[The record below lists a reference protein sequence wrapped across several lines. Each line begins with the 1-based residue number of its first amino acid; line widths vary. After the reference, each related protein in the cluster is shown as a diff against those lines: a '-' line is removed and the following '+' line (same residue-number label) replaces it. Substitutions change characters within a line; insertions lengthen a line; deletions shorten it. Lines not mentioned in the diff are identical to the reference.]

1 VPASPQPI
9 RPRHDEGT
17 VSDPEIPAR
26 RSEPSNSQA
35 GGRASRGALLPLA
48 VAVVAVALWAALSR
62 FEVFPSTAFP
72 SPADVARGFVEK
84 ARHGSLLDDI
94 VASLFRVTIGFSLA
108 VLLGIPLGL
117 WLGLRVRVRLA
128 LLPAVNF
135 FRSLS
140 PLAWIPFAILW
151 FGIGDLPSIFL
162 IFMTAF
168 FPMVL
173 TTSAAVAGIPA
184 VYFRVAQDYEF
195 QGGEFLTQ
203 VTLPAIAP
211 QVITALRVTAGLSW
225 VVVVA
230 AEMIAGRDGLGF
242 LIWDARNQL
251 RPDLVVVGMLVI
263 GALGVGIDRLLV
275 RLTMLPSVR
284 WGYER

>member
-1 VPASPQPI
+1 M
-9 RPRHDEGT
+9 
-17 VSDPEIPAR
+17 
-26 RSEPSNSQA
+26 A
-35 GGRASRGALLPLA
+35 GSKVKSTTRGAVVLPLA
-48 VAVVAVALWAALSR
+48 VAAAALLLWTFLSKLQ
-62 FEVFPSTAFP
+62 VFPQTAFP
-72 SPADVARGFVEK
+72 SPADVGRGFVEK
-84 ARHGSLLDDI
+84 AVRGTLFDDV
-94 VASLFRVTIGFSLA
+94 VASLFRVTLGFGLA
-108 VLLGIPLGL
+108 VGLGIPIGL
-117 WLGLRVRVRLA
+117 WLGLRLKVRLA

-151 FGIGDLPSIFL
+151 FGIGDTPSIFL

-173 TTSAAVAGIPA
+173 ATSAAVATIPT
-184 VYFRVAQDYEF
+184 VYFRVARNYDF
-195 QGGEFLTQ
+195 HGVEFLTQ
-203 VTLPAIAP
+203 VTIPAILP
-211 QVITALRVTAGLSW
+211 QVITSLRVTAGLSW

-251 RPDLVVVGMLVI
+251 RPDLVVVGMIII
-263 GALGVGIDRLLV
+263 GIIGVLIDRLLV
-275 RLTMLPSVR
+275 RLTQLPSVR

>member
-1 VPASPQPI
+1 MA
-9 RPRHDEGT
+9 D
-17 VSDPEIPAR
+17 
-26 RSEPSNSQA
+26 SNRTT
-35 GGRASRGALLPLA
+35 RALFLPLGLA
-48 VAVVAVALWAALSR
+48 LIATLLWAVLSR
-62 FEVFPSTAFP
+62 LEVFPSTAFP
-72 SPADVARGFVEK
+72 SPQEVWHGFVEK
-84 ARHGSLLDDI
+84 ARQGAIFDDI
-94 VASLFRVTIGFSLA
+94 VASLFRVTLGFGLA
-108 VLLGIPLGL
+108 VMLGIPLGL
-117 WLGLRVRVRLA
+117 WLGLRVWVRLA

-162 IFMTAF
+162 IFMTAL

-173 TTSAAVAGIPA
+173 ATSAAVAGIPA
-184 VYFRVAQDYEF
+184 VYFRVARNYDF
-195 QGGEFLTQ
+195 RGVEFLTQ
-203 VTLPAIAP
+203 VTLPAIVP

-251 RPDLVVVGMLVI
+251 RPDLVVVGMVIIGVI
-263 GALGVGIDRLLV
+263 GVVIDRLLM
-275 RLTMLPSVR
+275 RLTRLPSVR
-284 WGYER
+284 WGYDR

>member
-1 VPASPQPI
+1 VARSAAPAS
-9 RPRHDEGT
+9 
-17 VSDPEIPAR
+17 
-26 RSEPSNSQA
+26 
-35 GGRASRGALLPLA
+35 RALP
-48 VAVVAVALWAALSR
+48 VAVALVAVFLWAVLSR
-62 FEVFPSTAFP
+62 LAVFPSTAFP
-72 SPADVARGFVEK
+72 SPLDVWHGFVEK
-84 ARHGSLLDDI
+84 ALHGALLDDI
-94 VASLFRVTIGFSLA
+94 VASLFRVTMGFGLA

-117 WLGLRVRVRLA
+117 WLGLSARARVA

-151 FGIGDLPSIFL
+151 FGIGDVPSIFL

-173 TTSAAVAGIPA
+173 ATSAAVAGIPA
-184 VYFRVAQDYEF
+184 VYFRVARNYDF
-195 QGGEFLTQ
+195 HGTEFLTQ
-203 VTLPAIAP
+203 VTIPAIAP
-211 QVITALRVTAGLSW
+211 QVITSLRVTAGLSW

-251 RPDLVVVGMLVI
+251 RPDLVVVGMIIIGITGVI
-263 GALGVGIDRLLV
+263 IDRLLV
-275 RLTMLPSVR
+275 KLTQLPSVR